1 MPFHC
6 GKRSAGICVVF
17 GPKNSST
24 HSHPIRL
31 RFFLSLQPCI
41 CQHLLSLATKDSSD
55 RLLAHNCL
63 DLSPIDLIHVNPL
76 LSGHGEGKRVSA
88 ISVVVA
94 DQQRRLRSSYVR
106 QLRPETGIAVIGEA
120 ATSYE
125 VVKALKLK
133 PNVLLLDCD
142 ISALHGVSILP
153 LVRHQSP
160 GTRVILLGERT
171 SRSRLLNALS
181 LGARGYLRRT
191 VAKTFLPKAVR
202 VVGEGDVWIP
212 RTIVSTI
219 LAAVGQIRPN

>member
-1 MPFHC
+1 M
-6 GKRSAGICVVF
+6 
-17 GPKNSST
+17 ST
-24 HSHPIRL
+24 
-31 RFFLSLQPCI
+31 
-41 CQHLLSLATKDSSD
+41 
-55 RLLAHNCL
+55 
-63 DLSPIDLIHVNPL
+63 
-76 LSGHGEGKRVSA
+76 

-94 DQQRRLRSSYVR
+94 DQQKNLRSSYIR
-106 QLRPETGIAVIGEA
+106 QLRPVAGIAVIGEA

-133 PNVLLLDCD
+133 PHVLLLDWD

-171 SRSRLLNALS
+171 SRRRLLNALS
-181 LGARGYLRRT
+181 LGARGYLR
-191 VAKTFLPKAVR
+191 KTMVKTLLPKAVR

-219 LAAVGQIRPN
+219 LAAVGRIGPN